1 MPQTYTDDII
11 KKAGVGQ
18 FDLILMAAQR
28 AGELQRGA
36 TSRVESTG
44 ISPAVVAL
52 AEIEQGAY
60 TQEHFDKGPNHTT
73 EEQADE
79 HHTTQG

>member
-11 KKAGVGQ
+11 KKTGLGQ

-28 AGELQRGA
+28 AGELQKGA
-36 TSRVESTG
+36 TSTVKAPGR
-44 ISPAVVAL
+44 SPTVAAL

-60 TQEHFDKGPNHTT
+60 TQEHFEKGPNHTT